1 MADEVL
7 FNFTEAQFND
17 LMKNQGLNK
26 TARLIVDL
34 GNQKLGGNVMTY
46 ESMLD
51 GTAPILDLLPSY
63 AGIAPEDRKL
73 TDEAILSLLTNAD
86 DQGKYDPGST
96 GEGAAT
102 RQALTSFARAAPEAA
117 GAGIGF
123 SYGVRAAAPLANMIP
138 PAGLPGLAAKG
149 VVYLGGGLTTA
160 LFGSWLAGEAED
172 AVIGEKAP
180 VLPSLKAA
188 DNFGESLMFGISMLH
203 APWSLAGK
211 AKNANNAVD
220 FLDNFRNVAS
230 GKFVA
235 NADDA
240 IEITAR
246 NAGLSEKAYKAA
258 IAAREAAGKGA
269 MFSKPGTSAGGINL
283 GLTRFNPSGKLF
295 DPTKGPLGSRIAAGV
310 EGGIQSGLKAGRE
323 KPFRFALIESAAAL
337 GGATGAMAA
346 QANDPYDDG
355 KRFLLELGGSALV
368 PIPAQLFIDKGP
380 EVIKGIGSKAA
391 QWYGKDVT
399 AEGLMAGRVKR
410 EAGERLMAALKESSE
425 YEGPQQ
431 MEAFIEGL
439 LKQSFD
445 ENGEPLKDVGL
456 VEDLARAFGLPYS
469 DTLRSIGEK
478 LTKANQELAVAT
490 SRGRDQ
496 MLVAARQVIHDL
508 NITGDPNAMAVAA
521 RMEQGIFEQ
530 HIIDEMEKGINR
542 LYASA
547 DKVLG
552 ASADAGSQ
560 QVDLSRQ
567 LYSVLEN
574 QLQASKRVEKSFW
587 DQVGNYPITS
597 FTARNGREMSQ
608 PNLLVLLDKP
618 SSQGGLKMAS
628 TGAQSKLNS
637 ALKGYMAD
645 IDDFRDYFQNG
656 GGGKNP
662 VTAQRL
668 YEMRSGVQ
676 DIAANL
682 RANGQNQMARNM
694 DMIADAVLRDL
705 TGQKSSDN
713 AAYNAARAYSYAR
726 NNVFNRS
733 FIGEMTVR
741 GKDRALTMNPDALA
755 AAFLQGNNRAT
766 MERINEIDAAGR
778 FGMEHFLDDAL
789 LNRTSTMETMDLVIR
804 DSLRQVMDKK
814 PVLDPV
820 TKAPVLDA
828 DGNPRMTWVVNQS
841 KLDNWRKQPG
851 TQELFAV
858 FPQLAKDL
866 ASAEDAANLYRA
878 TTSELTNMGKS
889 LETAAFQNVLEFQER
904 PAQAVARALNS
915 NAPARALQEL
925 ANLAERA
932 PSYVDD
938 VTGQKYTP
946 QDVKMG
952 LRNAIMD
959 YAIIHSGGSGL
970 SLRPTALEDILFAQ
984 TKGVSSNTKF
994 SLMDFMKRNDMIS
1007 DEEVDTLQK
1016 AIKQMRGVEEAFATG
1031 NLDSVLFKN
1040 PSPAKAF
1047 YAKIIG
1053 ATAGQKMQEQM
1064 NNFLNRFGLGTQGGG
1079 IGGGM
1084 VAASEGSQVIQ
1095 NMLINGPES
1104 QKVKYLGYLLQHP
1117 EEMAPLLRTVK
1128 DAADMQ
1134 DALKAV
1140 ESGMSG
1146 ISRQVG
1152 RRVPYILREMT
1163 DDEYEQQPPPP
1174 PEQTLPRLEPVP
1186 VPQNQTLPSNTQ
1198 SGNLV
1203 PPVKVP
1209 TTDGGALP
1217 SPNQQAAAASLRSP
1231 TSSGPVDRAR
1241 FAALF
1246 PEDRELLGI
1255 GSLMGQ

>member
-26 TARLIVDL
+26 TARLIVDI

-51 GTAPILDLLPSY
+51 GTAPLLDLLPNF
-63 AGIAPEDRKL
+63 AGLPPDDRKF
-73 TDEAILSLLTNAD
+73 TDERILSLLTNAD
-86 DQGKYDPGST
+86 DRRKYAPGST
-96 GEGAAT
+96 GEGAAR
-102 RQALTSFARAAPEAA
+102 RQAVTSFARAAPEAV
-117 GAGIGF
+117 GGGLGF
-123 SYGVRAAAPLANMIP
+123 SYGVRAVAPAANMIP

-149 VVYLGGGLTTA
+149 VVYLGGGLTGA

-172 AVIGEKAP
+172 AIIGEKAP

-230 GKFVA
+230 GRFVA

-258 IAAREAAGKGA
+258 IAAREASGKGA

-283 GLTRFNPSGKLF
+283 GFTRFNPSGKLF

-323 KPFRFALIESAAAL
+323 KPFRFALVESAAAL
-337 GGATGAMAA
+337 GGATGAMVA

-355 KRFLLELGGSALV
+355 TRFLLELGGSALV
-368 PIPAQLFIDKGP
+368 PIPAQIFIDKGP
-380 EVIKGIGSKAA
+380 EIIKGIGSKAA
-391 QWYGKDVT
+391 QWYGKNAT

-431 MEAFIEGL
+431 MEAFIDGL
-439 LKQSFD
+439 IKQSFD
-445 ENGEPLKDVGL
+445 ENGKPLENVGL
-456 VEDLARAFGLPYS
+456 VEDMARAFGLPYS

-542 LYASA
+542 LYDSA
-547 DKVLG
+547 KSVLG

-567 LYSVLEN
+567 LYSVLDN
-574 QLQASKRVEKSFW
+574 QLQASKRVERDLWK
-587 DQVGNYPITS
+587 QVGNYPITS

-618 SSQGGLKMAS
+618 ASKGGLKMS
-628 TGAQSKLNS
+628 SKGAQSKLES

-645 IDDFRDYFQNG
+645 VDDFRDYFQNA

-682 RANGQNQMARNM
+682 RANGQVQMARNM

-705 TGQKSSDN
+705 TGQKSSDS

-814 PVLDPV
+814 PVIDPV

-858 FPQLAKDL
+858 FPQLAIDL
-866 ASAEDAANLYRA
+866 ASVEDAANLYRA

-984 TKGVSSNTKF
+984 TKGISSNTKF

-1047 YAKIIG
+1047 YAKILG

-1117 EEMAPLLRTVK
+1117 EEMGPLLRTVK
-1128 DAADMQ
+1128 NAADMK
-1134 DALKAV
+1134 DALKAL

-1146 ISRQVG
+1146 MSRQVG

-1163 DDEYEQQPPPP
+1163 DDEYEQQPPPAQAAP
-1174 PEQTLPRLEPVP
+1174 PVP
-1186 VPQNQTLPSNTQ
+1186 RPAPAPVNTNIPPANQR
-1198 SGNLV
+1198 GALV
-1203 PPVKVP
+1203 PPANLP
-1209 TTDGGALP
+1209 TQGGGAAP
-1217 SPNQQAAAASLRSP
+1217 SPTQQAAAAPQRP
-1231 TSSGPVDRAR
+1231 PIQSSGPVDRTR
-1241 FAALF
+1241 YAALF
-1246 PEDRELLGI
+1246 PEDRDLMGI